1 MEKKRILA
9 AVDGS
14 PWSHLVVQYVAQ
26 MVDTGILEIVL
37 FHVSSP
43 IPESFWD
50 LERNPAFRSRLAPVA
65 AWEMAQ
71 KKAVEDFME
80 AATASLKRAGV
91 PEEAVRVVIKQREV
105 GIARD
110 IAFEAHKGYDAVVVG
125 RRGVSDVK
133 DLILGSV
140 ATKLLG
146 RVVDVPLWIVGETVS
161 PDGVLVAMD
170 ASDEA
175 LKAVGFTASMVGRK
189 PRRVL
194 LLHVIRGM
202 DPGAQSVLR
211 FFAPEEQRDWLK
223 KSEEELERVVAH
235 MDAVFERA
243 FTVLEAEGVPRH
255 LIETKVITGATSRA
269 GAIVQEARAGNY
281 GTVVVGRRGLSRVEE
296 FFMGRVSNK
305 VVQLAKDRT
314 VWVVN

>member
-14 PWSHLVVQYVAQ
+14 PWSHLVVQYVIR
-26 MVDTGILEIVL
+26 MVDPGMLEIVL

-50 LERNPAFRSRLAPVA
+50 LEKSPAFRGRLAPVA
-65 AWEMAQ
+65 AWEAAQ
-71 KKAVEDFME
+71 KQAVEDFME
-80 AATASLKRAGV
+80 AATASLRQAGV
-91 PEEAVRVVIKQREV
+91 PDESVRVVVRRREV
-105 GIARD
+105 GISRD
-110 IAFEAHKGYDAVVVG
+110 LALEAHQGYDAVVVG

-146 RVVDVPLWIVGETVS
+146 RVVEVPLWIVGEAGS
-161 PDGVLVAMD
+161 PDGVVVALD
-170 ASDEA
+170 ASDAA
-175 LKAVGFTASMVGRK
+175 LQAVNFTASLVGPK

-194 LLHVIRGM
+194 LVHVLRGM
-202 DPGAQSVLR
+202 G
-211 FFAPEEQRDWLK
+211 PESREILKSFSPEAQRDWRK
-223 KSEEELERVVAH
+223 QTEAEMERAVAR

-243 FTVLEAEGVPRH
+243 STILEAEGLPRH

-269 GAIVQEARAGNY
+269 VAIVQAARLGGY
-281 GTVVVGRRGLSRVEE
+281 ETVVVGRRGLSRVEE

-305 VVQLAKDRT
+305 VVQLARDRT
-314 VWVVN
+314 VWVVS